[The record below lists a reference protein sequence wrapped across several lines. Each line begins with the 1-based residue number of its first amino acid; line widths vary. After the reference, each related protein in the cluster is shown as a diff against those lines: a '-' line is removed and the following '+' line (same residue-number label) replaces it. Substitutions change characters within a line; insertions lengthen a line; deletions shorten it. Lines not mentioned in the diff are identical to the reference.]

1 MVSGVKIR
9 KMKMKKL
16 MIILAAIA
24 FANGA
29 QAASFLWKLSTGTTY
44 ASMKVYAISG
54 VTSDAVLNAF
64 ASGTASDWTA
74 AVDGITPVTAATGSR
89 GAANGTKT
97 GVSDGDT
104 LVFAI
109 VNGDIAEGNNY
120 YVTTAYTIP
129 DGATFEPPSTGTAR
143 TIAVNLAGSGTFTAA
158 AVPEPTSGLLMLLGM
173 AGLALRRRRA

>member
-1 MVSGVKIR
+1 
-9 KMKMKKL
+9 MKKL

-29 QAASFLWKLSTGTTY
+29 QAASFLWKLSTGSTY

-74 AVDGITPVTAATGSR
+74 AVDGITAVTAATGSR

-109 VNGDIAEGNNY
+109 VNGDIVAGNNY
-120 YVTTAYTIP
+120 YVTKAYTIP

-143 TIAVNLAGSGTFTAA
+143 TIAVDLAGSGTFTATSP
-158 AVPEPTSGLLMLLGM
+158 VPEPTSGLLMLLGM